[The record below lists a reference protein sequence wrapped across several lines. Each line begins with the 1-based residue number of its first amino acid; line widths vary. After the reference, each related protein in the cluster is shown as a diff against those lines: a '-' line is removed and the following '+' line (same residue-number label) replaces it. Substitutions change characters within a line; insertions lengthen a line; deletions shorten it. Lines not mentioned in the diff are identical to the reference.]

1 MLNDWVDSGA
11 AGGRVLLDPGAW
23 SVGFAAHE
31 MLHGDGLDHSFSD
44 DTTFHAATWSA
55 PGEYDDLWD
64 EMSAM
69 NIYTFG
75 TANFSTSAVGLSGYH
90 RDELGWLGKSRI
102 QTMGADGVGSRS
114 VTLAALESPS
124 APGPQLIRIPFNPG
138 DLFNYYTVEYRR
150 AVGWSGEYRAIRCS
164 SMRCGAARHTC
175 CVPSEVI
182 ALRCNR

>member
-1 MLNDWVDSGA
+1 
-11 AGGRVLLDPGAW
+11 
-23 SVGFAAHE
+23 
-31 MLHGDGLDHSFSD
+31 
-44 DTTFHAATWSA
+44 
-55 PGEYDDLWD
+55 
-64 EMSAM
+64 M

-138 DLFNYYTVEYRR
+138 DPFNYYTVEYRR

>member
-75 TANFSTSAVGLSGYH
+75 TANFSTSAVGSAGITGTNWA
-90 RDELGWLGKSRI
+90 GWAR
-102 QTMGADGVGSRS
+102 AGSRPWAPMAS
-114 VTLAALESPS
+114 GHDRSRLPPWIAVGAGFAIDPDPLQPRRSFQLLHGGVSAGRRLEW
-124 APGPQLIRIPFNPG
+124 GIPG
-138 DLFNYYTVEYRR
+138 DSVL
-150 AVGWSGEYRAIRCS
+150 I
-164 SMRCGAARHTC
+164 H
-175 CVPSEVI
+175 EVRGGTPYLLRSI
-182 ALRCNR
+182 GGDRLRCNR